1 MGPWTRDKYGK
12 VIDANGKQV
21 TLTGFASWCGYV
33 AEECHK
39 DDDDVVRAVNSHDDL
54 VAALRGMFAIW
65 QTPLCENLGHEPS
78 EYHKETRDCPV
89 VAKHIAVMEAAQQA
103 LAKAEGGK

>member
-1 MGPWTRDKYGK
+1 MSKRFIKNSQAIWDTKTK
-12 VIDANGKQV
+12 
-21 TLTGFASWCGYV
+21 LYV
-33 AEECHK
+33 GERCEEHL
-39 DDDDVVRAVNSHDDL
+39 RILNSHDDL